1 MFELPLEASNVSV
14 FTLTSKVFNVISF
27 EFDCNY
33 DGEVN
38 NVILILI

>member
-1 MFELPLEASNVSV
+1 MFELPLKASNVSA

-33 DGEVN
+33 DGEVDSA
-38 NVILILI
+38 VSF